1 MDLKEVGLGACI
13 GLIGISLE
21 TGGRLVR
28 MR

>member
-1 MDLKEVGLGACI
+1 VGLGACI
-13 GLIGISLE
+13 GLIGIRLG